1 MRKFVNLLLA
11 IACFAG
17 VSGLGVGTC
26 GVASADGEY
35 VYIGGTPVGITLNAD
50 GLIVLSLIHI

>member
-1 MRKFVNLLLA
+1 MLA

-35 VYIGGTPVGITLNAD
+35 VYIAGTPVGITLNAD
-50 GLIVLSLIHI
+50 GLIVTCKVG